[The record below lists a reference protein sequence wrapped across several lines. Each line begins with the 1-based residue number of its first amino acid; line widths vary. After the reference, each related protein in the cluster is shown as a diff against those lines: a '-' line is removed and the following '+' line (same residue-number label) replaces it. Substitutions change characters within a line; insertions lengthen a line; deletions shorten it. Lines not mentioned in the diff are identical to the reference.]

1 MQSKVANALMRSAT
15 NKKAQLPKSTILKSF
30 LASDETY
37 ATILFLI
44 VMDKYGTE
52 CLEWAPETIRMEVED
67 DFGVKLPKQSLDK
80 LMAAITVITTNF
92 FYQDPVRFVELCNIF
107 SGDDAEPNEFD
118 PADVDEIAW
127 GLSEAFLLWPPENSD
142 NDYDTKFSAEV
153 LEYIRQTLIEEG
165 FLTAPDVL
173 NVSGLDE
180 TSFVRDTWSSD
191 PEMYHAIYELQE
203 EKKIEIK
210 QFLLDNFTDLK
221 NQLKVVPLED
231 ANKEELLDRLER
243 SQQAADK

>member
-127 GLSEAFLLWPPENSD
+127 G
-142 NDYDTKFSAEV
+142 
-153 LEYIRQTLIEEG
+153 
-165 FLTAPDVL
+165 
-173 NVSGLDE
+173 
-180 TSFVRDTWSSD
+180 
-191 PEMYHAIYELQE
+191 
-203 EKKIEIK
+203 
-210 QFLLDNFTDLK
+210 
-221 NQLKVVPLED
+221 
-231 ANKEELLDRLER
+231 
-243 SQQAADK
+243 